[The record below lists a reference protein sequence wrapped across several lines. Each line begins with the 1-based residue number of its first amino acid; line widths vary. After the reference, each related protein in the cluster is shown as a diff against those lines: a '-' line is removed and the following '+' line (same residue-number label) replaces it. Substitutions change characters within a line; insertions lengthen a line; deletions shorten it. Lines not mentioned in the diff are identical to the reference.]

1 MRLTEFAGVRIPLGL
16 RGVLVAGVVLAFVA
30 LACGGSSST
39 DTEGSGSTGAAPP
52 TASSGQ
58 TKVASTGNAPQISAE
73 TFEHGNFDLAE
84 LAGQPVV
91 VNFWFPSCP
100 PCRAEMPD
108 LQEAYTE
115 FKDQGVQFVGI
126 QQLGIDSKSAAIAF
140 LEEVGV
146 EYRISQTK
154 TLPFNLST
162 RSFRI
167 PRRYFSTGT
176 TTSPRS
182 GMASLRRKTCGNR
195 SRTSPDPDPLQE
207 SSSGYAHENSGRQQ
221 GRRSDAA

>member
-146 EYRISQTK
+146 EYPNIPDENAAIQLEYRILAYPTTLFLDRNHDIAKKWNGFITK
-154 TLPFNLST
+154 ED
-162 RSFRI
+162 
-167 PRRYFSTGT
+167 
-176 TTSPRS
+176 
-182 GMASLRRKTCGNR
+182 LRE
-195 SRTSPDPDPLQE
+195 QI
-207 SSSGYAHENSGRQQ
+207 ENIVGS
-221 GRRSDAA
+221 

>member
-52 TASSGQ
+52 TAASGE

-146 EYRISQTK
+146 EYPNIPDENAAIQLEYRILAYPTTLFLDRNHDIAKKWNGFITK
-154 TLPFNLST
+154 ED
-162 RSFRI
+162 
-167 PRRYFSTGT
+167 
-176 TTSPRS
+176 
-182 GMASLRRKTCGNR
+182 LRE
-195 SRTSPDPDPLQE
+195 QI
-207 SSSGYAHENSGRQQ
+207 ENIVGS
-221 GRRSDAA
+221 

>member
-16 RGVLVAGVVLAFVA
+16 MVVVVAGVVLALAA

-39 DTEGSGSTGAAPP
+39 DTEDSGTTGAAPP

-73 TFEHGNFDLAE
+73 TFDHGKFDLAE
-84 LAGQPVV
+84 LSGQPVV

-126 QQLGIDSKSAAIAF
+126 QQLGIDSTADAMAF

-146 EYRISQTK
+146 EYANIPDENAAIQLEYRILSYPTTVFLDRNHDIAKKWNGLITK
-154 TLPFNLST
+154 ED
-162 RSFRI
+162 
-167 PRRYFSTGT
+167 
-176 TTSPRS
+176 
-182 GMASLRRKTCGNR
+182 LRE
-195 SRTSPDPDPLQE
+195 QI
-207 SSSGYAHENSGRQQ
+207 ENIVGS
-221 GRRSDAA
+221 

>member
-1 MRLTEFAGVRIPLGL
+1 MRLTEFAGVRIHLGL

-39 DTEGSGSTGAAPP
+39 DTEGSGTTGAAQP
-52 TASSGQ
+52 TAASGQ

-126 QQLGIDSKSAAIAF
+126 QQLGIDSKAAAIAF

-146 EYRISQTK
+146 EYPNIPDENAAIQLEYRILAYPTTLFLDRNHDIAKKWNGFITK
-154 TLPFNLST
+154 ED
-162 RSFRI
+162 
-167 PRRYFSTGT
+167 
-176 TTSPRS
+176 
-182 GMASLRRKTCGNR
+182 LRE
-195 SRTSPDPDPLQE
+195 QI
-207 SSSGYAHENSGRQQ
+207 ENIVGS
-221 GRRSDAA
+221 

>member
-73 TFEHGNFDLAE
+73 TFEHGNFDLGE

-146 EYRISQTK
+146 EYPNIPDENAAIQLEYRILAYPTTLFLDRNHDIAKKWNGFITK
-154 TLPFNLST
+154 ED
-162 RSFRI
+162 
-167 PRRYFSTGT
+167 
-176 TTSPRS
+176 
-182 GMASLRRKTCGNR
+182 LRE
-195 SRTSPDPDPLQE
+195 QI
-207 SSSGYAHENSGRQQ
+207 ENIVGS
-221 GRRSDAA
+221 

>member
-1 MRLTEFAGVRIPLGL
+1 MRSTEFAGVRIPLGL

-39 DTEGSGSTGAAPP
+39 DTEGSGSTGTAPP
-52 TASSGQ
+52 TAASGQ

-126 QQLGIDSKSAAIAF
+126 QQLGIDSKTAAIAF

-146 EYRISQTK
+146 EYPNIADENAAIQLEYRILAYPTTLFLDRNHDIAKKWNGFITK
-154 TLPFNLST
+154 ED
-162 RSFRI
+162 
-167 PRRYFSTGT
+167 
-176 TTSPRS
+176 
-182 GMASLRRKTCGNR
+182 LRE
-195 SRTSPDPDPLQE
+195 QI
-207 SSSGYAHENSGRQQ
+207 ENIVGS
-221 GRRSDAA
+221 

>member
-16 RGVLVAGVVLAFVA
+16 MVVVVAGVVLALAA

-39 DTEGSGSTGAAPP
+39 DTEDSGTTGAAPP

-58 TKVASTGNAPQISAE
+58 TKVASTGDAPQISAE
-73 TFEHGNFDLAE
+73 TFDHGKFDLAE
-84 LAGQPVV
+84 LSGQPVV

-126 QQLGIDSKSAAIAF
+126 QQTSVDSVADAVAF

-146 EYRISQTK
+146 EYPNIADEKFAIQKEYKVLAYPTTVFLDRNHDIVKKWSGIISK
-154 TLPFNLST
+154 KD
-162 RSFRI
+162 
-167 PRRYFSTGT
+167 
-176 TTSPRS
+176 
-182 GMASLRRKTCGNR
+182 LRE
-195 SRTSPDPDPLQE
+195 QI
-207 SSSGYAHENSGRQQ
+207 ENIVGS
-221 GRRSDAA
+221 

>member
-52 TASSGQ
+52 TASSGE

-146 EYRISQTK
+146 EYPNIPDENAAIQLEYRILAYPTTLFLDRNHDIAKKWNGFITK
-154 TLPFNLST
+154 ED
-162 RSFRI
+162 
-167 PRRYFSTGT
+167 
-176 TTSPRS
+176 
-182 GMASLRRKTCGNR
+182 LRE
-195 SRTSPDPDPLQE
+195 QI
-207 SSSGYAHENSGRQQ
+207 ENIVGS
-221 GRRSDAA
+221 

>member
-1 MRLTEFAGVRIPLGL
+1 MRLTEFAGVRISPGL
-16 RGVLVAGVVLAFVA
+16 RGVLVAGVVLALAA

-39 DTEGSGSTGAAPP
+39 DTDGSGSTGATPP

-58 TKVASTGNAPQISAE
+58 TKVASTGNAPPISAE
-73 TFEHGNFDLAE
+73 TFDHGNFDLAE

-126 QQLGIDSKSAAIAF
+126 QQLGIDSKAAAISF

-146 EYRISQTK
+146 EYPNIPDENAAIQLEYKILSYPT
-154 TLPFNLST
+154 TLFLDRNHDIAKKWNGL
-162 RSFRI
+162 I
-167 PRRYFSTGT
+167 KKED
-176 TTSPRS
+176 
-182 GMASLRRKTCGNR
+182 LRE
-195 SRTSPDPDPLQE
+195 QI
-207 SSSGYAHENSGRQQ
+207 ENIAGS
-221 GRRSDAA
+221 

>member
-1 MRLTEFAGVRIPLGL
+1 MRFTKFASRRISRGL
-16 RGVLVAGVVLAFVA
+16 MIVFTAGLVIALAA

-39 DTEGSGSTGAAPP
+39 ETGGSGTTGGAA
-52 TASSGQ
+52 TTDTGQ

-73 TFEHGNFDLAE
+73 TLAHGNFDLAE

-115 FKDQGVQFVGI
+115 FKDRGVHFVGV
-126 QQLGIDSKSAAIAF
+126 QQLGIDSKDDAIAF

-146 EYRISQTK
+146 EYPNIPDENAAIQLEYRI
-154 TLPFNLST
+154 LSYPTTVFLDSNHDIAKKWNGLIT
-162 RSFRI
+162 RED
-167 PRRYFSTGT
+167 
-176 TTSPRS
+176 
-182 GMASLRRKTCGNR
+182 LRE
-195 SRTSPDPDPLQE
+195 QIE
-207 SSSGYAHENSGRQQ
+207 SIAGS
-221 GRRSDAA
+221 

>member
-1 MRLTEFAGVRIPLGL
+1 MRFPKFAGRRISRGL
-16 RGVLVAGVVLAFVA
+16 MVVLTAGLLIALAA

-39 DTEGSGSTGAAPP
+39 ETGGSGTTGGAA
-52 TASSGQ
+52 TTDSGQ

-73 TFEHGNFDLAE
+73 TLAHGNFDLAE

-115 FKDQGVQFVGI
+115 FKDRGVQFVGI
-126 QQLGIDSKSAAIAF
+126 QQLGIDSKDDAIAF

-146 EYRISQTK
+146 EYPNIPDENAAIQLEYRI
-154 TLPFNLST
+154 LSYPTTVFLDSNHDIAKKWNGLIT
-162 RSFRI
+162 REDLMEQI
-167 PRRYFSTGT
+167 
-176 TTSPRS
+176 
-182 GMASLRRKTCGNR
+182 
-195 SRTSPDPDPLQE
+195 E
-207 SSSGYAHENSGRQQ
+207 SIAGS
-221 GRRSDAA
+221 